1 MGLNKT
7 QKEYDQEY
15 RDMEDN
21 PLVAKSLDF
30 SVRIVNLYKLLR
42 DNRHETIMSK
52 QILRCG
58 TSIGANASEALA
70 AESTDDFVHK
80 LTISLKE
87 ADETKYWIILLQR
100 AQYITDDESRSIMT
114 DCQELRK
121 PIGSIISSTK
131 RNINSAKTNI

>member
-1 MGLNKT
+1 MSLDKT
-7 QKEYDQEY
+7 QKEYGQEY
-15 RDMEDN
+15 RDMEEN

-52 QILRCG
+52 QILRSG

-70 AESTDDFVHK
+70 AESADDFVHK

-87 ADETKYWIILLQR
+87 ANETKYWIILLHR
-100 AQYITDDESRSIMT
+100 THYITDDEYTSIMT
-114 DCQELRK
+114 DCQELRRLT
-121 PIGSIISSTK
+121 GSIISSTK
-131 RNINSAKTNI
+131 RNISSAKTNI